1 VIVDGKG
8 DTVIE
13 YTSETSPRSIVVPIA
28 FSLLA
33 IGVTGLIIRYF
44 IVKKKVEEIAI
55 QKKISRVREPSTQE
69 MTEKK
74 IIAQAGE
81 TIQTVGDAKTN

>member
-1 VIVDGKG
+1 MQKIVTETVIVDGKG

-28 FSLLA
+28 FSILA
-33 IGVTGLIIRYF
+33 IGVVALVVRYF

-55 QKKISRVREPSTQE
+55 QKKISRVREPSTHE

-74 IIAQAGE
+74 IIA
-81 TIQTVGDAKTN
+81 